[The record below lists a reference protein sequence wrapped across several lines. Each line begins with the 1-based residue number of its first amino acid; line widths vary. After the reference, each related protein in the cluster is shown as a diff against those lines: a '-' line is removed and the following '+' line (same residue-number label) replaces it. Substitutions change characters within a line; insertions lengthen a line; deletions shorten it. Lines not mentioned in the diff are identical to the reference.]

1 MGGAVS
7 VMDEHSHPL
16 KPKPGLSGPL
26 SLKFLDLD
34 TAIALRPS
42 SLISSTGRTMAET
55 VTLKAPPDY
64 DTRFFGHPRGLA
76 TLFFT
81 EMWERYSYYG
91 TRALLILYMT
101 AAVSTGGLGF
111 SVMKAGSLYGFYTAM
126 VYLLGVPGGW
136 VADRLIGQQKAV
148 LLGGIFIA
156 AGNFCLAS
164 PGLVV
169 FYTGLG
175 LLMIGTGLLKP
186 NVSTIVGQLYT
197 PQDKRRD
204 AGFSIFYMGIN
215 IGAFSPLI
223 VGWVGEKV
231 NWRLGFATSAIG
243 MLIGVV
249 QYLITSKYLG
259 ESGLRPTSTGDA
271 LRDRKQKRNSII
283 AVVALL
289 AVLAFI
295 AVLASSEEIQL
306 SAETI
311 SNALGWVLLAIAA
324 VVFSWMI
331 LGKGS
336 TPQERK
342 RAGAILVLF
351 IASAVFWAA
360 YEQAGSTLN
369 LFADRNTDR
378 HVSALL
384 PGVLQHLIPA
394 SLRDQT
400 YPTSWFQN
408 IQPLF
413 VLILAPIYAWL
424 WIRLG
429 KREPSSPGKFSFG
442 VFFVGL
448 SFLVLVPAASGMNV
462 SPYWLSLSY
471 FLSVVGEMCLS
482 PVGLSAMTKL
492 APARAMG
499 FVMGVWFLS
508 ISIGD
513 WLAGKAGSLFESMP
527 LKQLFGFSALIPIGA
542 AVILALLVRPT
553 KRLMSGVS

>member
-1 MGGAVS
+1 
-7 VMDEHSHPL
+7 
-16 KPKPGLSGPL
+16 
-26 SLKFLDLD
+26 
-34 TAIALRPS
+34 
-42 SLISSTGRTMAET
+42 MAES
-55 VTLKAPPDY
+55 VTLKAPSEY

-101 AAVSTGGLGF
+101 ASVSTGGLGF

-126 VYLLGVPGGW
+126 VYLLSMPGGW
-136 VADRLIGQQKAV
+136 VADRLLGQQGAV
-148 LLGGIFIA
+148 VLGGIFIA

-164 PGLVV
+164 PSLVT

-186 NVSTIVGQLYT
+186 NVSTIVGQLYA
-197 PQDKRRD
+197 PEDRRRD

-223 VGWVGEKV
+223 VGWVGEKI

-243 MLIGVV
+243 MLIGVI
-249 QYLITSKYLG
+249 QNLATKKYLG
-259 ESGLRPTSTGDA
+259 DAGLHPASTGDPA
-271 LRDRKQKRNSII
+271 KDRKQKRNTVV

-289 AVLAFI
+289 AVLAFV
-295 AVLASSEEIQL
+295 ALLASTGAIQL
-306 SAETI
+306 SAEAI
-311 SNALGWVLLAIAA
+311 SNGLGWVLVAIAA
-324 VVFSWMI
+324 AVFSWMI
-331 LGKGS
+331 FGKGYS
-336 TPQERK
+336 LQERK
-342 RAGAILVLF
+342 RAAAILVLF
-351 IASAVFWAA
+351 IASSIFWAA

-369 LFADRNTDR
+369 LFAQRNTDR
-378 HVSALL
+378 HVAALL
-384 PGVLQHLIPA
+384 PGVLRGIVPA
-394 SLRDQT
+394 SLRDGT
-400 YPTSWFQN
+400 YPASWFQN

-413 VLILAPIYAWL
+413 VLILAPIFAWL

-429 KREPSSPGKFSFG
+429 KREPSSPAKFSFG

-448 SFLVLVPAASGMNV
+448 SFLVLIPAASGMNV
-462 SPYWLSLSY
+462 SPHWLNLAY

-499 FVMGVWFLS
+499 FVMGVWFFS

-527 LKQLFGFSALIPIGA
+527 LKQLFGLSGLIPIAA
-542 AVILALLVRPT
+542 AVVLAFLVKPT